1 MPDNFG
7 PEKNASSW
15 RDFFRQLENGQ
26 ERYASPHRR
35 PPETPDEGVKNVVT
49 LLAKQQPEALAESAE
64 QLNEIIRHIAT
75 DSVENI
81 DRVIFDLKSVR
92 DMLRKEGARVSR
104 EVSGY
109 ASLNQA
115 ATAAMKVIAENLKQ
129 WQERPSQNKE
139 K

>member
-15 RDFFRQLENGQ
+15 RDLFRQLENGP
-26 ERYASPHRR
+26 ERYAPPHPR
-35 PPETPDEGVKNVVT
+35 PPETPDQGVKNVVT
-49 LLAKQQPEALAESAE
+49 LLAKQQPEAPAESAE

-92 DMLRKEGARVSR
+92 DVLRDEGVRISR
-104 EVSGY
+104 EVNDY

-115 ATAAMKVIAENLKQ
+115 AAAAMKVIAENLKQ
-129 WQERPSQNKE
+129 WKERPSQK
-139 K
+139 

>member
-15 RDFFRQLENGQ
+15 RDFFRQLENAP
-26 ERYASPHRR
+26 ERYAPPHPR
-35 PPETPDEGVKNVVT
+35 PPETPDQGVKNVVT
-49 LLAKQQPEALAESAE
+49 LLAKQQPEAPAESAE

-92 DMLRKEGARVSR
+92 DVLRDEGVRISR
-104 EVSGY
+104 EVNDY
-109 ASLNQA
+109 ASVNQA
-115 ATAAMKVIAENLKQ
+115 AAAAMKVIAENLKQ
-129 WQERPSQNKE
+129 WKERPSQK
-139 K
+139 

>member
-15 RDFFRQLENGQ
+15 RDFFRQLDNGS
-26 ERYASPHRR
+26 ERYPPPHPR
-35 PPETPDEGVKNVVT
+35 PPETPDQRVKNVVT
-49 LLAKQQPEALAESAE
+49 LLAKQQPEAPAESAE

-92 DMLRKEGARVSR
+92 DILRDEGVRISR
-104 EVSGY
+104 EVNDY

-115 ATAAMKVIAENLKQ
+115 AAAAMKVIAENLKQ
-129 WQERPSQNKE
+129 WKERPSQK
-139 K
+139 

>member
-1 MPDNFG
+1 MPENFG

-15 RDFFRQLENGQ
+15 RDFFRQLDNGS
-26 ERYASPHRR
+26 ERYPPPHPR
-35 PPETPDEGVKNVVT
+35 PPETPDQRVKNVVT
-49 LLAKQQPEALAESAE
+49 LLAKQQPEAPAESAE

>member
-15 RDFFRQLENGQ
+15 RDFFRQLENGP
-26 ERYASPHRR
+26 ERYAPPHPR
-35 PPETPDEGVKNVVT
+35 PPETPDQGVKNVVT
-49 LLAKQQPEALAESAE
+49 LLAKQQPEAPAESAE

-92 DMLRKEGARVSR
+92 DVLRDEGIRISR
-104 EVSGY
+104 EVNDY

-115 ATAAMKVIAENLKQ
+115 AAAAMKVIAENLKQ
-129 WQERPSQNKE
+129 WKERPSQK
-139 K
+139 

>member
-1 MPDNFG
+1 MPENFG

-15 RDFFRQLENGQ
+15 RDFFRQLENGP
-26 ERYASPHRR
+26 ERYAPPHPR
-35 PPETPDEGVKNVVT
+35 PPETPDQGVKNVVT
-49 LLAKQQPEALAESAE
+49 LLAKQQPEAPAESAE

-92 DMLRKEGARVSR
+92 DMLRDEGIRISR
-104 EVSGY
+104 EVNHY

-115 ATAAMKVIAENLKQ
+115 AAAAMKVIAENLKQ
-129 WQERPSQNKE
+129 WKERPSQK
-139 K
+139 

>member
-15 RDFFRQLENGQ
+15 RDFFRQLENGP
-26 ERYASPHRR
+26 ERYAPPHPR
-35 PPETPDEGVKNVVT
+35 PPETPDQGVKNVVT
-49 LLAKQQPEALAESAE
+49 LLAKQQPEAPAESAE

-92 DMLRKEGARVSR
+92 DVLRDEGVRISR
-104 EVSGY
+104 EVNDY

-115 ATAAMKVIAENLKQ
+115 AAAAMKVIAENLKQ
-129 WQERPSQNKE
+129 WKERPSQK
-139 K
+139 

>member
-15 RDFFRQLENGQ
+15 RDFFRQLENGP
-26 ERYASPHRR
+26 ERYAPPHPR
-35 PPETPDEGVKNVVT
+35 PPETPDQGVKNVVT
-49 LLAKQQPEALAESAE
+49 LLAKQQPEAPAESAE
-64 QLNEIIRHIAT
+64 QLNETIRHIAT

-92 DMLRKEGARVSR
+92 DVLRDEGVRISR
-104 EVSGY
+104 EVNDY

-115 ATAAMKVIAENLKQ
+115 AAAALKVIAENLKQ
-129 WQERPSQNKE
+129 WKERPSQK
-139 K
+139 

>member
-1 MPDNFG
+1 M
-7 PEKNASSW
+7 
-15 RDFFRQLENGQ
+15 
-26 ERYASPHRR
+26 
-35 PPETPDEGVKNVVT
+35 
-49 LLAKQQPEALAESAE
+49 
-64 QLNEIIRHIAT
+64 
-75 DSVENI
+75 ENI

>member
-15 RDFFRQLENGQ
+15 RDFFRQLENGP
-26 ERYASPHRR
+26 ERYAPPHPR
-35 PPETPDEGVKNVVT
+35 PPKTSDQGVKNIVT
-49 LLAKQQPEALAESAE
+49 LLAKQQPEAPAESAE

-92 DMLRKEGARVSR
+92 DVIGGGIRRSPLTCNSR
-104 EVSGY
+104 Y
-109 ASLNQA
+109 R
-115 ATAAMKVIAENLKQ
+115 ATAFTQHFIQLL
-129 WQERPSQNKE
+129 
-139 K
+139 

>member
-15 RDFFRQLENGQ
+15 RDLFRQLENGP
-26 ERYASPHRR
+26 ERYAQPHPR
-35 PPETPDEGVKNVVT
+35 PPETPDQGVKNVVT
-49 LLAKQQPEALAESAE
+49 LLAKQQPEAPAESAE

-92 DMLRKEGARVSR
+92 DVLRDEGVRISR
-104 EVSGY
+104 EVNDY

-115 ATAAMKVIAENLKQ
+115 AAAAMKVIAENLKQ
-129 WQERPSQNKE
+129 WKERPSQK
-139 K
+139 

>member
-15 RDFFRQLENGQ
+15 RDFFRQLENGP
-26 ERYASPHRR
+26 ERYAPPHPR
-35 PPETPDEGVKNVVT
+35 PPETPDQGVKNVVT
-49 LLAKQQPEALAESAE
+49 LLAKQQPEAPAESAE

-92 DMLRKEGARVSR
+92 DMLRDEGIRISR
-104 EVSGY
+104 EVNDY

-115 ATAAMKVIAENLKQ
+115 AAAALKVIAENLKQ
-129 WQERPSQNKE
+129 WKERPSQK
-139 K
+139 

>member
-1 MPDNFG
+1 M
-7 PEKNASSW
+7 
-15 RDFFRQLENGQ
+15 
-26 ERYASPHRR
+26 
-35 PPETPDEGVKNVVT
+35 
-49 LLAKQQPEALAESAE
+49 
-64 QLNEIIRHIAT
+64 
-75 DSVENI
+75 ENI

-92 DMLRKEGARVSR
+92 DMLRKEGARVSQ

>member
-1 MPDNFG
+1 MPENFG

-15 RDFFRQLENGQ
+15 RDFFRQLENSS
-26 ERYASPHRR
+26 ERYAPPHPR
-35 PPETPDEGVKNVVT
+35 PPETPDQGVKNVVT
-49 LLAKQQPEALAESAE
+49 LLAKQQPEAPAESAE

-92 DMLRKEGARVSR
+92 DMLRDEGVRISR
-104 EVSGY
+104 EVNDY

-115 ATAAMKVIAENLKQ
+115 AAAAMKVIAENLKQ
-129 WQERPSQNKE
+129 WKERPSQK
-139 K
+139 

>member
-15 RDFFRQLENGQ
+15 RDFFRQLENGP
-26 ERYASPHRR
+26 ERYAPPHPR
-35 PPETPDEGVKNVVT
+35 PPKTSDQGVKNVVT
-49 LLAKQQPEALAESAE
+49 LLAKQQPEAPAESAE

-92 DMLRKEGARVSR
+92 DVLRDEGIRISR
-104 EVSGY
+104 EVNDY

-115 ATAAMKVIAENLKQ
+115 AAAAMKVIAENLKQ
-129 WQERPSQNKE
+129 WKERPSQK
-139 K
+139 